1 MKRFK
6 VLVFPAGTEIGL
18 EIHRSLA
25 NLKEVD
31 LIGASSSKY
40 DHGAFV
46 FKSFYQLPWIFEAD
60 FLPLLNELLENHEVT
75 HIYPAHDDVQLFLME
90 NQTNIK
96 CKVVSCCLDTL
107 RVTRFKSKTYEKF
120 AELLPVPK
128 VFKSIGEIQRYP
140 VFAKPDRGQGS
151 QGVATIESAE
161 QLRVFLK
168 NAKQDYLI
176 LEYLPGEEFTVDC
189 FTSGSGELL
198 YCQGRVRSRVKNG
211 IAVHSEFFHSPCFT
225 KFAEIINKNLE
236 LRGAW
241 FFQLKKDIDGN
252 FKLLEIGARIGG
264 TMGLSRV
271 KGVNFPLL
279 TLYELERVNTEIL
292 VNDFDV
298 VVDKAFINRYSHNLK
313 YSHVYLDL
321 DDFLIVK
328 DKVNLQVIQFIFQCH
343 NKGIP
348 VILLTKHKGNLNETL
363 KKYRL
368 ESIFSEII
376 WVPEE
381 DTKWKQIR
389 HKDAIFLDDSF
400 SERKQVAENLKIPT
414 FDSSSLEMLLDYSDL

>member
-1 MKRFK
+1 VKRFK

-31 LIGASSSKY
+31 LVGASSSRH

-46 FKSFYQLPWIFEAD
+46 FKSFHHLPWIFESD
-60 FLPLLNELLENHEVT
+60 FLPQLNELIKERKVT

-90 NQTNIK
+90 NQTKIR

-107 RVTRFKSKTYEKF
+107 YITRFKSKTYQKF

-128 VFKSIGEIQRYP
+128 VFKTIEEIQRYP
-140 VFAKPDRGQGS
+140 VFAKPDRGQGA

-168 NAKQDYLI
+168 NSKQEYLI

-189 FTSGSGELL
+189 FTAGSGELL
-198 YCQGRVRSRVKNG
+198 FCQGRVRSRIKNG
-211 IAVHSEFFHSPCFT
+211 IAVHSEFFNAPCF
-225 KFAEIINKNLE
+225 KEFAEIINKNIE
-236 LRGAW
+236 LCGAW
-241 FFQLKKDIDGN
+241 FFQLKKDINGN

-279 TLYELERVNTEIL
+279 TLYELEGVKTELL
-292 VNDFDV
+292 VNNVDIV
-298 VVDKAFINRYSHNLK
+298 VNKAFINRYRHNLK

-328 DKVNLQVIQFIFQCH
+328 DKVNLQVIHFIFQCH

-348 VILLTKHKGNLNETL
+348 VVLLTKHKGNLNETL

-368 ESIFSEII
+368 ESLFSEII
-376 WVPEE
+376 WIGEE
-381 DTKWKQIR
+381 DAKWKQIR

-400 SERKQVAENLKIPT
+400 SERKEVSENLKIPT